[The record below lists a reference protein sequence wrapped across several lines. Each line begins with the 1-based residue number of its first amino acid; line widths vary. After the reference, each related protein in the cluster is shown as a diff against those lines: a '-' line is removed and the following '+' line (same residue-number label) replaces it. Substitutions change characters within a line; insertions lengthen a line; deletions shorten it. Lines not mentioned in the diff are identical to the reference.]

1 MERRRNAF
9 TLIELLVVIAII
21 AILIALLLPAVQ
33 KVREAA
39 GRTQCRNNVK
49 QIGIAIHN
57 YNATYGHLP
66 VGMTR
71 ATSVV
76 AAPPYFGP
84 KRPSRYPTPQFCDYW
99 PWMVFLLPYMEE
111 GPTFDKISFVGVG
124 AGPTPWWEGV
134 GWRGNV
140 TLRNPVNNQ
149 YLSVQTTYNGIPI
162 KTYQCPWDT
171 RSDLV
176 IPYSGYAVA
185 LSGYMGVSGTDQFAF
200 NGVFAVNRAL
210 TMDAIIDG
218 SSNTIIVGE
227 KPPSYDSVYGWW
239 FAGSGDSP
247 YFGATDVTLGV
258 AERQTQNGT
267 PETFRPGTLAFVA
280 NDPHRWHF
288 WSIHNGGAT
297 FLFGDGSARFLP
309 YTVQNNGV
317 LKALSTFNG
326 GEPVT
331 APD

>member
-1 MERRRNAF
+1 MSMERRRNAF

-57 YNATYGHLP
+57 YNATYGRLP
-66 VGMTR
+66 IGILRVDS
-71 ATSVV
+71 AT
-76 AAPPYFGP
+76 APYGV
-84 KRPSRYPTPQFCDYW
+84 KRPPNFPSSQFSEYW
-99 PWMVFLLPYMEE
+99 PWMVFLLPYLEE
-111 GPTFDKISFVGVG
+111 GPTFSKIRFMDW
-124 AGPTPWWEGV
+124 PWWQGV

-149 YLSVQTTYNGIPI
+149 YLSVQTTYNGIPL

-176 IPYSGYAVA
+176 VPYEGYAVA
-185 LSGYMGVSGTDQFAF
+185 LTGYFGVNGTDQFSF
-200 NGVFAVNRAL
+200 NGVFAANRQL
-210 TMDAIIDG
+210 TMDAIVDG

-227 KPPSYDSVYGWW
+227 KPPSYDTVYGWW
-239 FAGSGDSP
+239 FAGSGDTP
-247 YFGATDVTLGV
+247 YFGATDVVLGV
-258 AERQTQNGT
+258 AERQSAGGT
-267 PETFRPGTLAFVA
+267 PETFRPGKL
-280 NDPHRWHF
+280 NDPGDVHRWHY

-317 LKALSTFNG
+317 LKALSTYNG